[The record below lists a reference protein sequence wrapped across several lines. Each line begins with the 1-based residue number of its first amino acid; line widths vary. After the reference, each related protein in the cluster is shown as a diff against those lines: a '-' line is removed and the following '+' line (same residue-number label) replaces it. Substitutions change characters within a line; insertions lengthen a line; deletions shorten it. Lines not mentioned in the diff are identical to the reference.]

1 MGLVAGV
8 VQIDFPDY
16 PGDVPNEFLQY
27 VNEYVWDNGHYARDI
42 EWSIGADGHTFI
54 ELHRNT
60 MLAQVE
66 KFVSERGLSPDAM
79 AELQAW
85 SDGLPWRNDVIMLY
99 LTW

>member
-16 PGDVPNEFLQY
+16 PGDVAQDFLEHL
-27 VNEYVWDNGHYARDI
+27 NGYVWEMDHYARDI

-54 ELHRNT
+54 ELRRDT
-60 MLAQVE
+60 MQGRVK
-66 KFVSERGLSPDAM
+66 KFAEARGLSPDGM